1 VIESIVPRWEWR
13 AFAGRLG
20 DADDQ
25 LAARRPEREHQSD
38 EIYLVAVDS
47 EASVKA
53 RDGLLDIKRLE
64 RVGDGGLE
72 QWRPVLKAAFP
83 LPRADVRGLL
93 DALGAR
99 AGTLDRDAYTLDQ
112 LIAEVVAPCTDLLAV
127 KVHKRRAH
135 YTVGGCMA
143 ERSELRTDHG
153 DTRTICL
160 ESEDPARVIGALREL
175 GLHSHR
181 NVSVPRE
188 LKAMAGIGARRY
200 AVIDVGTNSVKFR
213 IEERAAD
220 GSWRSIVDRA
230 EVTRLG
236 EDLHAT
242 GRLGDGAIART
253 TAAVTGMI
261 TEAGREH
268 VEEIAAIGTAGL
280 RIAPNR
286 SALIDAVREQTGVEV
301 EVITGEDEAR
311 LAYAGAISAL
321 DAGDGSLV
329 VFDTGGG
336 SSQFTIG
343 HWDRVDES
351 FSLNIGAV
359 RLTERYGLDGIVD
372 DATLASV
379 LDAIGVDLARIDG
392 RPVPESVV
400 GMGGAVTNLA
410 AVKHG
415 LATYD
420 RDVVHGTI
428 LDRAEIDRQIELYRV
443 RDGDERRLIIGLQP
457 NRAEVILAGAC
468 IVRTVLAKLGRESLT
483 VSDRGLRHGLLVER
497 FRYAT
502 EPSQH

>member
-1 VIESIVPRWEWR
+1 MV
-13 AFAGRLG
+13 
-20 DADDQ
+20 
-25 LAARRPEREHQSD
+25 
-38 EIYLVAVDS
+38 
-47 EASVKA
+47 
-53 RDGLLDIKRLE
+53 
-64 RVGDGGLE
+64 
-72 QWRPVLKAAFP
+72 
-83 LPRADVRGLL
+83 
-93 DALGAR
+93 
-99 AGTLDRDAYTLDQ
+99 
-112 LIAEVVAPCTDLLAV
+112 
-127 KVHKRRAH
+127 
-135 YTVGGCMA
+135 

-160 ESEDPARVIGALREL
+160 ESEDPARVIDALREL

-242 GRLGDGAIART
+242 GRLGDDAIART

-268 VEEIAAIGTAGL
+268 VEAIAAIGTAGL

-311 LAYAGAISAL
+311 LAYAGAISEL

-351 FSLNIGAV
+351 FSLNVGAV

-372 DATLASV
+372 DATLASA
-379 LDAIGVDLARIDG
+379 LDAIAVDLARLDG

-420 RDVVHGTI
+420 RDVVHGSDPRPCR
-428 LDRAEIDRQIELYRV
+428 DRSANRALPPPRWRRAPAHHRPPAQSR
-443 RDGDERRLIIGLQP
+443 RGHPRRRLHRPHRPCQARSRVAHRQRPRAATRPARRALQ
-457 NRAEVILAGAC
+457 
-468 IVRTVLAKLGRESLT
+468 VRSRTESVGPRLT
-483 VSDRGLRHGLLVER
+483 CVWRRTSPCRCTARS
-497 FRYAT
+497 A
-502 EPSQH
+502 

>member
-1 VIESIVPRWEWR
+1 MIESIVPRWEWR

-25 LAARRPEREHQSD
+25 LAARRPEREHESD
-38 EIYLVAVDS
+38 EIYLVAAES

-53 RDGLLDIKRLE
+53 RDGLMDIKRLE

-83 LPRADVRGLL
+83 LQRADVRGML
-93 DALGAR
+93 DALGAP

-112 LIAEVVAPCTDLLAV
+112 LIAEVVAPMHGPARDQGAQATCAL
-127 KVHKRRAH
+127 HGRRLH
-135 YTVGGCMA
+135 G

-160 ESEDPARVIGALREL
+160 ESEDPARVIDALREL

-261 TEAGREH
+261 DGGRPRARRGDRGH
-268 VEEIAAIGTAGL
+268 RDG
-280 RIAPNR
+280 
-286 SALIDAVREQTGVEV
+286 
-301 EVITGEDEAR
+301 R
-311 LAYAGAISAL
+311 LADRPQPLGPHRCRARA
-321 DAGDGSLV
+321 DG
-329 VFDTGGG
+329 GRGR
-336 SSQFTIG
+336 G
-343 HWDRVDES
+343 HHR
-351 FSLNIGAV
+351 
-359 RLTERYGLDGIVD
+359 
-372 DATLASV
+372 
-379 LDAIGVDLARIDG
+379 
-392 RPVPESVV
+392 
-400 GMGGAVTNLA
+400 
-410 AVKHG
+410 
-415 LATYD
+415 
-420 RDVVHGTI
+420 
-428 LDRAEIDRQIELYRV
+428 
-443 RDGDERRLIIGLQP
+443 
-457 NRAEVILAGAC
+457 
-468 IVRTVLAKLGRESLT
+468 
-483 VSDRGLRHGLLVER
+483 
-497 FRYAT
+497 
-502 EPSQH
+502 